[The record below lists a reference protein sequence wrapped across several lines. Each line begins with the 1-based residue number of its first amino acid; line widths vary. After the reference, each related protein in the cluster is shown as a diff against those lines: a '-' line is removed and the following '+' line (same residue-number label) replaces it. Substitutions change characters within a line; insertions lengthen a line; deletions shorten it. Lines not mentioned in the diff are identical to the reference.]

1 MWEIRDEYTNKVLFV
16 GTYEQCLEYSKQHP
30 DTNFLMTEANKPI
43 KAYSK

>member
-30 DTNFLMTEANKPI
+30 DVNFLMTEANKPI